1 MKMDAIDKE
10 ILLAIQE
17 NANLPLAQI
26 SKRVGISVTPC
37 WNRIKKMEE
46 NKIILGRC
54 TLLNRKE
61 VNLPIIVFLSIS
73 VSSHSHDWTIK
84 FSQVVNKHNEIIE
97 VHRLTGSDADY
108 VLKVVARTVEDYDAF
123 QQRLIGEL
131 EFVKMSSSIS
141 LQEIKQTY
149 ALPLDQV

>member
-1 MKMDAIDKE
+1 
-10 ILLAIQE
+10 
-17 NANLPLAQI
+17 
-26 SKRVGISVTPC
+26 
-37 WNRIKKMEE
+37 
-46 NKIILGRC
+46 
-54 TLLNRKE
+54 
-61 VNLPIIVFLSIS
+61 LSIS